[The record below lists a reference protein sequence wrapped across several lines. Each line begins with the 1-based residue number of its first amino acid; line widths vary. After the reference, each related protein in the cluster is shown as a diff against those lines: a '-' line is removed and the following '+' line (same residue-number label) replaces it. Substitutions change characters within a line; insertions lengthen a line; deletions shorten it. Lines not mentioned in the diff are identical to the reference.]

1 MKNICLQMSRKAW
14 LTMIMV
20 ICLSFPALAQKITV
34 SGTVTDPTGEP
45 LIGASV
51 IAQGTTLGTAT
62 DIDGQY
68 TLSVD
73 PNATLVFSYVG
84 CENQVIP
91 VNGRTKIDVQLQ
103 ENSVMLKEVVAIG
116 YGVVKKSD
124 ATGSIA
130 VIKPDDVEAGIATS
144 TQDLLV
150 GASPGVT
157 VTLNGGNPNGS
168 GTIRIRGGSSL
179 SGSNDPLI
187 VIDGMPQGN
196 SEANGLNALSMVNP
210 QDIEQMTVL
219 KDASATAIYGSRAS
233 NGVIII
239 TTKKGTSGRPKV
251 SFAANWHVNTARKTL
266 NMMDATQ
273 LGALV
278 HKEMGDEIA
287 SRVLQDGNTD
297 WQKEILRTS
306 FSQDYNLSVS
316 GTAGFLPYRV
326 SASYTDNQGIL
337 KESGMQRTTV
347 GFSLS
352 PKFFN
357 GLLSI
362 NANAN
367 GTYATNLQADQAA
380 VPNAVAFNPTFP
392 VYRAVP
398 TNGGSGYSLYNGY
411 NNVMNG
417 VTLDSNIPVNPLQ
430 LLNEHH
436 SKGKNLSSTG
446 NLQVDY
452 ALHFLPELHLNLNL
466 GYQVSENKNNNYTD
480 ANSAMAWN
488 NKILANEGQGGA
500 GTVRK
505 WWELQRN
512 TMLNFYLNYRKDF
525 EAIRS
530 NVDVMAGYEWQRFSY
545 MNSAQTYYTTR
556 GFKSDNGFPIFDGTT
571 ATLDW
576 ADGDRIGDVP
586 GNTPV
591 ERGANHL
598 QLLSF
603 FGRLN
608 YSFDDTYL
616 LTFTLRDD
624 ASSRFAKDNRWGL
637 FPSLALGWKAI
648 NMPVFEP
655 VRGWWNDLKLRLGWG
670 ITGQQD
676 IGSYFPYYPIYT
688 SSYQNGFLYVGPDG
702 NYLEPLYPQPYDAN
716 ITWEKTTTW
725 NVGLDFGFLNNRIT
739 LAADWYL
746 RKTTD
751 MLVYGVTTG
760 INTSNKL
767 NHNAGS
773 MRNVGV
779 ELTLGAKPVVTKDF
793 MWNTG
798 INVAYNDN
806 KLTALSGDADRM
818 SCGDTPSGIS
828 SALQWH
834 IVGEPL
840 RTFLV
845 YEQVYDEA
853 GNPVP
858 DTYVDQNGDGKIT
871 DNDKIAYHSADPKW
885 TFSWNN
891 TFTWKNWDL
900 GIVLRANL
908 GNYVYNGPRYTTT
921 TLNGL
926 VVNSVQVNNM
936 MADDYLFP
944 NQTYNT
950 PLNLSSYWIENASF
964 IRCDNISLGYTFKNL
979 VDGRLGLRVFGVV
992 QNPFVITK
1000 YKGIDPEVSGG
1011 IDKDVYPRPITATLG
1026 VVATF

>member
-1 MKNICLQMSRKAW
+1 
-14 LTMIMV
+14 
-20 ICLSFPALAQKITV
+20 
-34 SGTVTDPTGEP
+34 
-45 LIGASV
+45 
-51 IAQGTTLGTAT
+51 
-62 DIDGQY
+62 
-68 TLSVD
+68 
-73 PNATLVFSYVG
+73 
-84 CENQVIP
+84 
-91 VNGRTKIDVQLQ
+91 
-103 ENSVMLKEVVAIG
+103 
-116 YGVVKKSD
+116 
-124 ATGSIA
+124 
-130 VIKPDDVEAGIATS
+130 
-144 TQDLLV
+144 
-150 GASPGVT
+150 
-157 VTLNGGNPNGS
+157 
-168 GTIRIRGGSSL
+168 
-179 SGSNDPLI
+179 
-187 VIDGMPQGN
+187 
-196 SEANGLNALSMVNP
+196 
-210 QDIEQMTVL
+210 
-219 KDASATAIYGSRAS
+219 
-233 NGVIII
+233 
-239 TTKKGTSGRPKV
+239 
-251 SFAANWHVNTARKTL
+251 
-266 NMMDATQ
+266 
-273 LGALV
+273 
-278 HKEMGDEIA
+278 
-287 SRVLQDGNTD
+287 
-297 WQKEILRTS
+297 
-306 FSQDYNLSVS
+306 
-316 GTAGFLPYRV
+316 
-326 SASYTDNQGIL
+326 
-337 KESGMQRTTV
+337 
-347 GFSLS
+347 
-352 PKFFN
+352 
-357 GLLSI
+357 
-362 NANAN
+362 
-367 GTYATNLQADQAA
+367 
-380 VPNAVAFNPTFP
+380 
-392 VYRAVP
+392 
-398 TNGGSGYSLYNGY
+398 
-411 NNVMNG
+411 
-417 VTLDSNIPVNPLQ
+417 
-430 LLNEHH
+430 
-436 SKGKNLSSTG
+436 
-446 NLQVDY
+446 
-452 ALHFLPELHLNLNL
+452 
-466 GYQVSENKNNNYTD
+466 
-480 ANSAMAWN
+480 
-488 NKILANEGQGGA
+488 
-500 GTVRK
+500 
-505 WWELQRN
+505 
-512 TMLNFYLNYRKDF
+512 
-525 EAIRS
+525 
-530 NVDVMAGYEWQRFSY
+530 
-545 MNSAQTYYTTR
+545 
-556 GFKSDNGFPIFDGTT
+556 
-571 ATLDW
+571 
-576 ADGDRIGDVP
+576 
-586 GNTPV
+586 
-591 ERGANHL
+591 
-598 QLLSF
+598 
-603 FGRLN
+603 
-608 YSFDDTYL
+608 
-616 LTFTLRDD
+616 
-624 ASSRFAKDNRWGL
+624 
-637 FPSLALGWKAI
+637 
-648 NMPVFEP
+648 MPVFEP

-767 NHNAGS
+767 NYNAGS

-921 TLNGL
+921 TLNNL